1 MIFMLPIITAISEI
15 VSTAAALLPKI
26 IEVVGKNILEF
37 AQILSGIMKGLGL
50 IKPDEEVTDLGDKAL
65 QAADDGITPEK
76 YDTYEEYLK
85 AIEDFDLDP
94 EKSKDIDDGKKLEK
108 GVEVITA
115 TLVERY
121 GEVMGDFLL
130 LIGKNQ
136 PYFLERM
143 PLITA
148 VVRDSLANF
157 GDIVRYIQGT
167 ETDTKKSNDTLRVL
181 YDVEKRVN
189 PEATIDDLMNNIEKL
204 ND

>member
-1 MIFMLPIITAISEI
+1 MIFMFPITTAISEI

-76 YDTYEEYLK
+76 YDAYEEYLK

-143 PLITA
+143 PLITT
-148 VVRDSLANF
+148 VVRDYLANF

-204 ND
+204 KD

>member
-76 YDTYEEYLK
+76 YDTHEEYLK

-143 PLITA
+143 PLITT

>member
-1 MIFMLPIITAISEI
+1 MIFMFPIITAISEI

-143 PLITA
+143 PLITT

-204 ND
+204 KD

>member
-1 MIFMLPIITAISEI
+1 MLPIITAISEI

>member
-143 PLITA
+143 PLITT

>member
-1 MIFMLPIITAISEI
+1 MLPIFTVISEI

-26 IEVVGKNILEF
+26 VEVVGKNILEF
-37 AQILSGIMKGLGL
+37 AQILSGILKGLGL
-50 IKPDEEVTDLGDKAL
+50 INPDEEVTDLGDKAL

-76 YDTYEEYLK
+76 YNTYEEYLK

-94 EKSKDIDDGKKLEK
+94 EKSKEIDEGKKLEK

-121 GEVMGDFLL
+121 GDVMGDFLL

-136 PYFLERM
+136 PYFMERM
-143 PLITA
+143 PFITT
-148 VVRDSLANF
+148 VVRDSIANF

-181 YDVEKRVN
+181 YDIEKKVN
-189 PEATIDDLMNNIEKL
+189 PEATIDDLMINIEKL
-204 ND
+204 KD

>member
-1 MIFMLPIITAISEI
+1 MIFMFPIITAISEI

-76 YDTYEEYLK
+76 YDTYEDYLK

-143 PLITA
+143 PLITT

-181 YDVEKRVN
+181 YDIEKRVN

-204 ND
+204 KD